1 MSDEQAYDISVWKR
15 MQETKF
21 KARKLLDE
29 LQGDDGNFLTA
40 EEYHA
45 RLGGAKTLKMA
56 TKEFNGKF
64 EQFRRLSS
72 ALDTYVEPSR
82 DELMEWG
89 ERFFNQ
95 PRMFLDFYLPERM
108 QLDDGRMESEED
120 YQARLKMDKV
130 VEEQTFLGMSAA
142 LIQAGQTAPARADV
156 AAASSAQTIADVAK
170 RAGKRIDLTQLAATV
185 AAQKAGSA
193 APAAAAAAAADAE
206 CAVAGPSRGQKQLHQ
221 GYGTDGS
228 SLQEEIAAGT
238 QLVCNAAGVPNVD
251 AAEVAAV
258 DVDSSS
264 EEESTT
270 PLSKRAKI
278 HVQRP

>member
-1 MSDEQAYDISVWKR
+1 APDRPGRGLPPPPTPPSADVVERLSEEEAMERERKLQELLDVAVTAAREKIRRKLSTKLEGSANDPAVQQAKQTLQDKLRDWQELYLDDYEAQLRGLQQMSDEQAYDISVWKR

-108 QLDDGRMESEED
+108 QLDDGTMESEED
-120 YQARLKMDKV
+120 YEKRLKMDKV

-142 LIQAGQTAPARADV
+142 LIQAG
-156 AAASSAQTIADVAK
+156 
-170 RAGKRIDLTQLAATV
+170 
-185 AAQKAGSA
+185 
-193 APAAAAAAAADAE
+193 
-206 CAVAGPSRGQKQLHQ
+206 
-221 GYGTDGS
+221 
-228 SLQEEIAAGT
+228 
-238 QLVCNAAGVPNVD
+238 
-251 AAEVAAV
+251 
-258 DVDSSS
+258 
-264 EEESTT
+264 
-270 PLSKRAKI
+270 
-278 HVQRP
+278 